1 MDTKQGGFTMSIN
14 ALGAMGFEVKNTK
27 ETMKSSNDLANEVK
41 EIGKARLAR
50 KVLEDP
56 SLAKKMPA
64 LQASPVYN
72 SRGEIIQ
79 SLGM

>member
-1 MDTKQGGFTMSIN
+1 MSIN
-14 ALGAMGFEVKNTK
+14 ALDGPMDFEVKTAVQ
-27 ETMKSSNDLANEVK
+27 KSKGPSGDNIANEVK
-41 EIGKARLAR
+41 EIGKRRLAR